1 MLPSPQPKPPTS
13 SSGEPTGH
21 PRLILAAC
29 ILASSLAFVDGS
41 VVNVGLPALD
51 RDLGGHAAGLQW
63 VINGYLLP
71 LTALLLLGGAL
82 GDRIGRRRTLILG
95 VLLFAVASLACG
107 LAPNLAMLV
116 PARVGQGCGAALLLP
131 NSLAILGA
139 SFAGEARGRAV
150 GTWSAAGAATAA
162 IGPVLGGWLIDGI
175 GWRAM
180 FLVNLPFA
188 AGAAFLA
195 WRYME
200 ADRASDDAHLDF
212 GGAALATCGLGAM
225 TWGLILGSSG
235 RGFDLEASALLTVGV
250 TFLAAFVV
258 WERNLGDSALMPL
271 ALFST
276 RTFAG
281 LTLLT
286 LFLYGALG
294 GMLVLLPYVL
304 IEALGYS
311 STAAGAA
318 LLPLPL
324 VIAIGS
330 PVLGGLAGR
339 IGSKALLTAG
349 PLVVAVGF
357 LLFLRTGADAG
368 YWSTVLPG
376 LVVAA
381 LGMACAV
388 APLTTAVLGSV
399 DARHSGSASGFNSAV
414 ARAGGLVATSLI
426 GGILAARGAALIEA
440 FHIATLVIAAVCI
453 AAGASGLMLEK
464 QEGRSLPRT

>member
-1 MLPSPQPKPPTS
+1 MDASLHDGSLKS
-13 SSGEPTGH
+13 RRREPIGH
-21 PRLILAAC
+21 PRLTLATC

-41 VVNVGLPALD
+41 VVNVGLPALG
-51 RDLGGHAAGLQW
+51 RDLAGGASGLQW

-95 VLLFAVASLACG
+95 VLLFAVASVACG
-107 LAPNLAMLV
+107 LSPNLAILV
-116 PARVGQGCGAALLLP
+116 AARLGQGVGAALLLP
-131 NSLAILGA
+131 NSLAIL
-139 SFAGEARGRAV
+139 SDTFTGEARGRAV

-180 FLVNLPFA
+180 FLVNLPLA
-188 AGAAFLA
+188 CGAVFLA
-195 WRYME
+195 WRYVT
-200 ADRASDDAHLDF
+200 ADRAADDGHLDI
-212 GGAALATCGLGAM
+212 GGAILATLGLGAM
-225 TWGLILGSSG
+225 TWGLIAGSG
-235 RGFDLEASALLTVGV
+235 DAGFAREALALL
-250 TFLAAFVV
+250 AAGASLLLGFVL
-258 WERNLGDSALMPL
+258 WERRQGDRAMMPL

-276 RTFAG
+276 RSFAG
-281 LTLLT
+281 LTMLT
-286 LFLYGALG
+286 LLLYGALG
-294 GMLVLLPYVL
+294 AMLVLLPYIL
-304 IEALGYS
+304 IEASGYS

-324 VIAIGS
+324 VIAIAS

-339 IGSKALLTAG
+339 IGSRPLLTAG
-349 PLVVAVGF
+349 PLVVAAGF
-357 LLFLRTGADAG
+357 LLLLRIGEHTGYG
-368 YWSTVLPG
+368 STVLPG

-399 DARHSGSASGFNSAV
+399 DERHSGSASGFNSAV

-426 GGILAARGAALIEA
+426 GGILAARGSTLIDA
-440 FHIATLVIAAVCI
+440 FHVAVVANVVACI
-453 AAGASGLMLEK
+453 AAGAGGWMVEDRK
-464 QEGRSLPRT
+464 G

>member
-1 MLPSPQPKPPTS
+1 MDASPHDGSLKS
-13 SSGEPTGH
+13 RRREPIGH
-21 PRLILAAC
+21 PRLTLATC

-41 VVNVGLPALD
+41 VVNVGLPALG
-51 RDLGGHAAGLQW
+51 RDLGGGAAGLQW

-95 VLLFAVASLACG
+95 ALLFAAASLACG
-107 LAPNLAMLV
+107 LAPNLAILV
-116 PARVGQGCGAALLLP
+116 AARLGQGVGAALLLP
-131 NSLAILGA
+131 NSLAIL
-139 SFAGEARGRAV
+139 SDTFTGEARGRAV

-162 IGPVLGGWLIDGI
+162 IGPVFGGWLIDGI

-180 FLVNLPFA
+180 FLVNLPLAF
-188 AGAAFLA
+188 GAAFLA
-195 WRYME
+195 WRYVA
-200 ADRASDDAHLDF
+200 ADRTADAGHLDI
-212 GGAALATCGLGAM
+212 GGAILATFGLGTM
-225 TWGLILGSSG
+225 TWGLIVGSG
-235 RGFDLEASALLTVGV
+235 HPGFDWQALTLLGIGAALLVG
-250 TFLAAFVV
+250 FVL
-258 WERNLGDSALMPL
+258 WERRQGDRAMMPL

-276 RTFAG
+276 RSFAG

-286 LFLYGALG
+286 LLLYGALG
-294 GMLVLLPYVL
+294 AMLVLLPYIL
-304 IEALGYS
+304 IEASGYS

-324 VIAIGS
+324 VIAVGS

-339 IGSKALLTAG
+339 IGSRPLLTAG
-349 PLVVAVGF
+349 PLVVAAGF
-357 LLFLRTGADAG
+357 LLLLRIGEHTA
-368 YWSTVLPG
+368 YVSTVLPG

-399 DARHSGSASGFNSAV
+399 DERHSGSASGFNSAV

-426 GGILAARGAALIEA
+426 GGILAARGSALVDA
-440 FHIATLVIAAVCI
+440 FHGAVVATVMACVAAS
-453 AAGASGLMLEK
+453 GGGLMLERRK
-464 QEGRSLPRT
+464 G